1 VVPESRAFHKYIK
14 SDEGKYNS
22 DLVNLVASHYEV
34 SKLHAEESIDVFKST
49 KKGTTELEELCAK
62 YGKEP
67 KEIKKL
73 CS

>member
-1 VVPESRAFHKYIK
+1 MISEHF
-14 SDEGKYNS
+14 
-22 DLVNLVASHYEV
+22 EV
-34 SKLHAEESIDVFKST
+34 SKLNADEYIDLFKST
-49 KKGTTELEELCAK
+49 EDGTNELEELLVK

>member
-1 VVPESRAFHKYIK
+1 V
-14 SDEGKYNS
+14 D
-22 DLVNLVASHYEV
+22 
-34 SKLHAEESIDVFKST
+34 
-49 KKGTTELEELCAK
+49 GTNELEELLVK